1 MQQYVLCFLYDKQ
14 SKHVA
19 LVRKNRP
26 QWQAGKLNGIGG
38 KVELW
43 ESVEEAAPREFLE
56 EAGVSIP
63 EKQWRHFLTFSGIG
77 YAVHTFVAF
86 DDKIFD
92 CKTMEAE
99 KIEVMEV
106 DKINFAECVDNLK
119 WIIPLSLT
127 KAEMFST
134 VREVGE

>member
-14 SKHVA
+14 IKHVA
-19 LVRKNRP
+19 LIRKNKP

-43 ESVEEAAPREFLE
+43 ESIEEAAPREFLE
-56 EAGVSIP
+56 ETGVDIP
-63 EKQWRHFLTFSGIG
+63 QKQWRHFLTFSGVG
-77 YAVHTFVAF
+77 YAVNTFVAF

-99 KIEVMEV
+99 KIEVVEIQN
-106 DKINFAECVDNLK
+106 INFNECVDNLK
-119 WIIPLSLT
+119 WIIPLSLV
-127 KAEMFST
+127 KEEIIAT